1 MNNAFHPLGHLAGLW
16 PARQLPAWQ
25 FFGVAFAFLLALVGS
40 AAAQEQTNY
49 TIHVPGKPFGVAVSP
64 DQQWI
69 FASLLGPEQGGSP
82 GIVVLQKKAGRPEII
97 RTIPL
102 TNAPAGIV
110 VTHDGSLLIAA
121 AGDTVLFFDTA
132 RLESGASDA
141 AFQWV
146 SDGPHAGSFYVNV
159 SADDQALFVS
169 DEDAQT
175 ITVIDLARLR
185 ALGSDAAANLKSF
198 NTPGYVSPAI
208 VGKIPV
214 GLAPIALTF
223 SPDQRWLFTTSEVAP
238 PAWGWPAVL
247 KREGGR
253 PGQVPE
259 GALIVVDAVKA
270 RTDPPNSVVSRIP
283 AGGSPVRLSLS
294 PRDHRL
300 YLTARNSNALL
311 VFDTDQVLTNA
322 AHVVPVKIPV
332 GTSPVPVVNVLDG
345 KLVLVGNSD
354 RFNPQ
359 TASSTLTVVDT
370 SRIGTAQNPIIGS
383 IPSGAFPRNFQLTP
397 DGKTLYL
404 SNFLSGTIQVLDVA
418 RLASYLSP

>member
-1 MNNAFHPLGHLAGLW
+1 MNNGFHPPGHFSGLW
-16 PARQLPAWQ
+16 PARQLPARQ
-25 FFGVAFAFLLALVGS
+25 FFGLACAFLLALAGS

-69 FASLLGPEQGGSP
+69 FVSLLGPAPGGSP
-82 GIVVLQKKAGRPEII
+82 GLVVLQNKAGHPEIV
-97 RTIPL
+97 RTVPL
-102 TNAPAGIV
+102 KSPPAGIV
-110 VTHDGSLLIAA
+110 LTHDGRLLIAS
-121 AGDTVLFFDTA
+121 AGDSVIFFDTA

-146 SDGPHAGSFYVNV
+146 SDGPRAGSIYVNV
-159 SADDQALFVS
+159 TADDQTLFVS

-175 ITVIDLARLR
+175 ITVIDLARIR
-185 ALGSDAAANLKSF
+185 SLGLDAAANFKLF

-214 GLAPIALTF
+214 GIAPIALTF

-238 PAWGWPAVL
+238 PGWGWPAVL

-270 RTDPPNSVVSRIP
+270 RTDPANSVVSRIP

-294 PRDHRL
+294 TRDHRL

-322 AHVVPVKIPV
+322 AHAVPVKIPV

-370 SRIGTAQNPIIGS
+370 ARIGTAQNPIIGS
-383 IPSGAFPRNFQLTP
+383 IPSGAFPREFHQTP

-404 SNFLSGTIQVLDVA
+404 SNFLSGTIQVFDVA
-418 RLASYLSP
+418 SLGGLLAQ

>member
-1 MNNAFHPLGHLAGLW
+1 MKIFLLGWISA
-16 PARQLPAWQ
+16 
-25 FFGVAFAFLLALVGS
+25 AFAAGVLGAT
-40 AAAQEQTNY
+40 AAQSDLNY
-49 TIHVPGKPFGVAVSP
+49 TIPVPGKPFGVAVSP
-64 DQQWI
+64 DQQWV
-69 FASLLGPEQGGSP
+69 FVSLLGPNPGGSP
-82 GIVVLQKKAGRPEII
+82 GIVVLQKKAGRPEIV
-97 RTIPL
+97 RTVPL
-102 TNAPAGIV
+102 KTPPAVIV
-110 VTHDGSLLIAA
+110 LTHDGSLLIAS
-121 AGDTVLFFDTA
+121 AGDAVIFFDTA

-146 SDGPHAGSFYVNV
+146 SDGPRAGSIYLNV
-159 SADDQALFVS
+159 SPDDQTLFVS

-175 ITVIDLARLR
+175 LTVIDLARIR
-185 ALGSDAAANLKSF
+185 SLGSDAAANLKSF
-198 NTPGYVSPAI
+198 NTPGHVSPAI

-214 GLAPIALTF
+214 GIAPIALTF

-259 GALIVVDAVKA
+259 GALIVVDAIKA
-270 RTDPPNSVVSRIP
+270 RTDPTNSVVARIP

-294 PRDHRL
+294 PSDHRL

-322 AHVVPVKIPV
+322 AHVVPVKILM
-332 GTSPVPVVNVLDG
+332 GTSPVPVVAVLDG

-359 TASSTLTVVDT
+359 ATTSSTLTVLDT
-370 SRIGTAQNPIIGS
+370 SKIGTSQNPKVGE
-383 IPSGAFPRNFQLTP
+383 IPSGAFPREFYLTP

-404 SNFLSGTIQVLDVA
+404 SNFLSGTIQVFDVA
-418 RLASYLSP
+418 SLASFLTP

>member
-1 MNNAFHPLGHLAGLW
+1 MKM
-16 PARQLPAWQ
+16 
-25 FFGVAFAFLLALVGS
+25 FLLGWLSATLAAGVLVAT
-40 AAAQEQTNY
+40 AAPSGLDY
-49 TIHVPGKPFGVAVSP
+49 TIPVPGKPFGVAVSP
-64 DQQWI
+64 GQQWV
-69 FASLLGPEQGGSP
+69 FVSLLGPAPGGSP
-82 GIVVLQKKAGRPEII
+82 GIVVLQQKDGHPEIV
-97 RTIPL
+97 RTVPL
-102 TNAPAGIV
+102 KNAPAGIV
-110 VTHDGSLLIAA
+110 LTHDGSLLIAS
-121 AGDTVLFFDTA
+121 AGDSVIFFDTA

-146 SDGPHAGSFYVNV
+146 SDGPRTGSIYVNV
-159 SADDQALFVS
+159 SADDQTLFVS

-175 ITVIDLARLR
+175 ITVIDLARIR
-185 ALGSDAAANLKSF
+185 SLGSDAAANLKSF

-214 GLAPIALTF
+214 GIAPIALTF

-259 GALIVVDAVKA
+259 GALIVVDALKA
-270 RTDPPNSVVSRIP
+270 RTDPANSVVARIP

-322 AHVVPVKIPV
+322 AHAVPVKVPV
-332 GTSPVPVVNVLDG
+332 GTSPVPVVAVLDG

-354 RFNPQ
+354 RFNPLAA
-359 TASSTLTVVDT
+359 TSSILTVLDAAK
-370 SRIGTAQNPIIGS
+370 IGTSQNPKIGE
-383 IPSGAFPRNFQLTP
+383 ITSGAFPREFHLTP

-404 SNFLSGTIQVLDVA
+404 SNFLSGTIQVFDVA
-418 RLASYLSP
+418 SLASFLSP

>member
-1 MNNAFHPLGHLAGLW
+1 
-16 PARQLPAWQ
+16 
-25 FFGVAFAFLLALVGS
+25 
-40 AAAQEQTNY
+40 
-49 TIHVPGKPFGVAVSP
+49 
-64 DQQWI
+64 
-69 FASLLGPEQGGSP
+69 
-82 GIVVLQKKAGRPEII
+82 
-97 RTIPL
+97 
-102 TNAPAGIV
+102 
-110 VTHDGSLLIAA
+110 
-121 AGDTVLFFDTA
+121 
-132 RLESGASDA
+132 
-141 AFQWV
+141 
-146 SDGPHAGSFYVNV
+146 
-159 SADDQALFVS
+159 
-169 DEDAQT
+169 
-175 ITVIDLARLR
+175 
-185 ALGSDAAANLKSF
+185 
-198 NTPGYVSPAI
+198 
-208 VGKIPV
+208 
-214 GLAPIALTF
+214 
-223 SPDQRWLFTTSEVAP
+223 
-238 PAWGWPAVL
+238 
-247 KREGGR
+247 
-253 PGQVPE
+253 
-259 GALIVVDAVKA
+259 
-270 RTDPPNSVVSRIP
+270 
-283 AGGSPVRLSLS
+283 VRLSLS